1 MSNLSFFCK
10 KFRVDQALPHLGNF
24 PLLKRFFVFI
34 LLPAVTLSCNENEPT
49 CENKRF
55 TKVLPAHSGITFN
68 NEIARFESDSLN
80 ALEFDPLFN
89 GGGVGVGDFNGD
101 GYADIFFAGNLV
113 SSRLY
118 LNTKEFRFSDVTQE
132 AGLVTTKWCTG
143 VSVADVNQDGKL
155 DIYVSVAGPS
165 PLTRSNLLFINQ
177 GNNGSGV
184 PVFREMASAYGLDDA
199 GFSIQ
204 AAFFDYDR
212 DGDLDCYVLTN
223 AVEKTGRNRLRPKRL
238 DGKGPSTDKLY
249 ENTGAHDGHPLF
261 KEVSKKAGILKEGY
275 GLGLCVTDL
284 NDDGWLDMYCANDF
298 VSNDLLW
305 INNQDGSFTDRAADY
320 FKHTAYNSMGLDIQD
335 INNDGLLDV
344 CVVDMLPESI
354 ERKKMMV
361 IKTSW
366 EYFQLARQMNY
377 QDQYVRN
384 VLQLNRGATATG
396 EVKFS
401 DISQL
406 AGVHATDWSWAPLLA
421 DMDHD
426 GYKDLFVTNGYRRDI
441 TNLDYVVYLNQE
453 ASNYGNQ
460 FSPSVRKKM
469 IDGLYNLP
477 EIKLHN
483 YLYRNKGDLTFEDV
497 SESWGLEEKTYSNG
511 AAYADLDNDGDLDL
525 VFSNLDAEAGV
536 YRNELITSAPSSE
549 RTNHY
554 IRFQLQSDFG
564 QQNVGVGAR
573 IKIVL
578 RDGQILLQENLPV
591 RGFMSSVEPVLHF
604 GLGSNERCSAEITWA
619 NGKKQ
624 LQENLRVD
632 TLHLISYDPSGQVN
646 VSATPSVE
654 ARILMHVNPATV
666 GLDHRHEEF
675 AFDEFKR
682 TPSLPHQFSRNS
694 PGIAVADADGNGLD
708 DLFMGEDREKDRYL
722 FMQKSQGKFEKVLLG
737 KNDFEDMGSL
747 FFDAD
752 ADGDQDLYVVSGG
765 SLYGETNNFMYQDR
779 LYLNDGTGKLTRGQN
794 LLPEIKYS
802 GSTVVAADFDRDG
815 DLDIFRGSRVQA
827 EKYPYPPRS
836 YLLQNRGK
844 GKFADVSSTLAP
856 GLAEVG
862 MVSASLWTDYNNDG
876 WIDLAVVGE
885 FMPVTFFRNE
895 KGKLLKDDKASLQ
908 KSEGWWNSIAGADF
922 DLDGDTDYIAGN
934 LGLNSQYKASAEEPV
949 RVYAADFD
957 QNGSIDPIISYY
969 RQGKEHAAA
978 IRDVMYDQLTAIMRK
993 RFVSYTAYANAGLQE
1008 VLQTDERSR
1017 ALVLQAFEM
1026 RSCFI
1031 ENRGDGTFSIRPL
1044 PTQAQ
1049 FSPVFGIVVQDFNMD
1064 GFSDVLLAGNSYAAE
1079 TYSGWYDA
1087 SVGTLL
1093 LGNGKGSFSI
1103 VNDQVAGLSLD
1114 QDTKALAQVAAG
1126 KETWIVATNN
1136 NGPVQVLK
1144 GSIKP
1149 ESVKTVAPGPMDA
1162 YGMVALADGRKQK
1175 VEFYYGGGYL
1185 SQSSRM
1191 LYLPPEYQRL
1201 EIYSYSGEVT
1211 RVAEAE

>member
-1 MSNLSFFCK
+1 MSDFSFFSRESSADNSLRSI
-10 KFRVDQALPHLGNF
+10 FLS
-24 PLLKRFFVFI
+24 LLKRFLLCI
-34 LLPAVTLSCNENEPT
+34 LLCTVTLSCKENQTTTKSE
-49 CENKRF
+49 RF
-55 TKVLPAHSGITFN
+55 TKVLPTHSGITFN

-80 ALEFDPLFN
+80 ALEFDPMFN
-89 GGGVGVGDFNGD
+89 GGGVGVADFNGD

-118 LNTKEFRFSDVTQE
+118 LNAKEFRFSDVTQE

-143 VSVADVNQDGKL
+143 VSVADVNQDGKS

-165 PLTRSNLLFINQ
+165 LLTRSNLLFINL
-177 GNNGSGV
+177 GNNANGV
-184 PVFREMASAYGLDDA
+184 PVFREMASLYGLADP

-249 ENTGAHDGHPLF
+249 ENTGAHEGHPLF

-275 GLGLCVTDL
+275 GLGLSVTDL
-284 NDDGWLDMYCANDF
+284 NDDGWLDIYCANDF
-298 VSNDLLW
+298 VSNDVLW
-305 INNQDGSFTDRAADY
+305 INNQDGTFTDRAADY
-320 FKHTAYNSMGLDIQD
+320 FKHTAYNSMGLDVQD

-384 VLQLNRGATATG
+384 VLQLNRGPRATG
-396 EVKFS
+396 EVQFS
-401 DISQL
+401 EISQL

-460 FSPSVRKKM
+460 FTPAVRKKM
-469 IDGLYNLP
+469 IDGLYKLP
-477 EIKLHN
+477 EVKLHN

-497 SESWGLEEKTYSNG
+497 SESWGLEEETYSNG
-511 AAYADLDNDGDLDL
+511 AVYADLDNDGDLDL
-525 VFSNLDAEAGV
+525 VFSNIDAQAGV
-536 YRNELITSAPSSE
+536 YRNELITSTASSDPAS
-549 RTNHY
+549 HY
-554 IRFQLQSDFG
+554 IRFQLQSGFG
-564 QQNVGVGAR
+564 QHNVGVGAR

-578 RDGQILLQENLPV
+578 PDGQILLQENLPV
-591 RGFMSSVEPVLHF
+591 RGFMSTVEPVLHF

-624 LQENLRVD
+624 LQENLRAD
-632 TLHLISYDPSGQVN
+632 TLYIVSYSPSAHVN
-646 VSATPSVE
+646 MPATPFKE
-654 ARILMHVNPATV
+654 APVLTYLDPAAV
-666 GLDHRHEEF
+666 GLKHRHEEF

-708 DLFMGEDREKDRYL
+708 DLFMGEDRGKDRYL
-722 FMQKSQGKFEKVLLG
+722 FMQKKEGKFEKVLLG

-747 FFDAD
+747 FLDAD
-752 ADGDQDLYVVSGG
+752 ADGDHDLYVVSGG
-765 SLYGETNNFMYQDR
+765 SLYGEKNNFMYQDR

-794 LLPEIKYS
+794 LLPEMKYS

-827 EKYPYPPRS
+827 EKYPYSPRS
-836 YLLQNRGK
+836 YLLQNRGE
-844 GKFADVSSTLAP
+844 GKFADVSATVAP

-862 MVSASLWTDYNNDG
+862 MVSAALWTDYDNDG

-895 KGKLLKDDKASLQ
+895 QGKLIKDSKATLQ
-908 KSEGWWNSIAGADF
+908 NSEGWWNSIAGGDF
-922 DLDGDTDYIAGN
+922 DLDGDTDYVAGN

-957 QNGSIDPIISYY
+957 QNGSIDPVISYY
-969 RQGKEHAAA
+969 REGKEYAAA

-1008 VLQTDERSR
+1008 VLEADERSR
-1017 ALVLQAFEM
+1017 ALILQAFEM

-1031 ENRGDGTFSIRPL
+1031 ENKGDGTFSVRPL
-1044 PTQAQ
+1044 PMEAQ
-1049 FSPVFGIVVQDFNMD
+1049 FSPVFGIVVDDFNRD
-1064 GFSDVLLAGNSYAAE
+1064 GFPDVLLAGNSYSSE

-1093 LGNGKGSFSI
+1093 LGDGKGSFSV
-1103 VNDQVAGLSLD
+1103 VNNQVSGLSLD

-1144 GSIKP
+1144 GSLNRHLKA
-1149 ESVKTVAPGPMDA
+1149 VAPAPMEA
-1162 YGMVALADGRKQK
+1162 YGIVALADGRNQK
-1175 VEFYYGGGYL
+1175 VEFYHGGGYL
-1185 SQSSRM
+1185 SQSSRI
-1191 LYLPPEYQRL
+1191 LYLPREYERV

-1211 RVAEAE
+1211 RVLEAE

>member
-1 MSNLSFFCK
+1 MSNFSFFSK
-10 KFRVDQALPHLGNF
+10 KCRAGKGFAYIRNLS
-24 PLLKRFFVFI
+24 LLKRFLLFL
-34 LLPAVTLSCNENEPT
+34 LLPTVMLSCSENEGAG
-49 CENKRF
+49 ENKRF
-55 TKVLPAHSGITFN
+55 TKILPAHSGITFN

-118 LNTKEFRFSDVTQE
+118 LNKKDFRFSDVSRE
-132 AGLVTTKWCTG
+132 AGLITTRWCTG

-165 PLTRSNLLFINQ
+165 PLARSNLLFINQ
-177 GNNGSGV
+177 GNNGNHV
-184 PVFREMASAYGLDDA
+184 PVFREMASMYGLDDP

-249 ENTGAHDGHPLF
+249 ENTGAHQGHPLF

-284 NDDGWLDMYCANDF
+284 NDDGWLDIYCANDF
-298 VSNDLLW
+298 VSNDVLW
-305 INNQDGSFTDRAADY
+305 INNQDGTFSDRAADY
-320 FKHTAYNSMGLDIQD
+320 FKHTAYNSMGLDVQD

-344 CVVDMLPESI
+344 CVVDMLPEAI

-384 VLQLNRGATATG
+384 VLQLNRGGAATG
-396 EVKFS
+396 ALTFS
-401 DISQL
+401 EISQL

-426 GYKDLFVTNGYRRDI
+426 GYRDLFVTNGYRRDI

-460 FSPSVRKKM
+460 FTPAVRKKM
-469 IDGLYNLP
+469 IDGLYKLP

-497 SESWGLEEKTYSNG
+497 SESWGLEEETYSNG

-536 YRNELITSAPSSE
+536 YRNDLITSAPSSGPG
-549 RTNHY
+549 NHFV
-554 IRFQLQSDFG
+554 RFQLQTDAG

-578 RDGQILLQENLPV
+578 PNGQILLQENLPV

-624 LQENLRVD
+624 LQENLRAD
-632 TLHLISYDPSGQVN
+632 TLYVVSYSPSAHVN
-646 VSATPSVE
+646 VSATPSKE
-654 ARILMHVNPATV
+654 APVLMHLDPAAV
-666 GLDHRHEEF
+666 GLEHRHEEF

-708 DLFMGEDREKDRYL
+708 DIFMGEDRGKDRYL
-722 FMQKSQGKFEKVLLG
+722 FMQKKEGKFEKVLLG

-752 ADGDQDLYVVSGG
+752 GDGDQDLYVVSGG
-765 SLYGETNNFMYQDR
+765 SLYGEKNNFMYQDR

-827 EKYPYPPRS
+827 EKYPYTPRS
-836 YLLQNRGK
+836 YLLQNRGA

-856 GLAEVG
+856 GLAEAG

-876 WIDLAVVGE
+876 WIDLVVVGE

-895 KGKLLKDDKASLQ
+895 KGNLTKDNKASLQ

-969 RQGKEHAAA
+969 REGKEHAAA

-1008 VLQTDERSR
+1008 VLEADERSR
-1017 ALVLQAFEM
+1017 ALILHAFEM

-1031 ENRGDGTFSIRPL
+1031 ENKGDGTFSVKPL
-1044 PTQAQ
+1044 PMQAQ
-1049 FSPVFGIVVQDFNMD
+1049 FSPVFGIVADDFNRD
-1064 GFSDVLLAGNSYAAE
+1064 GFPDVLLAGNSYASE

-1093 LGNGKGSFSI
+1093 LGNGKGSFSA
-1103 VNDQVAGLSLD
+1103 VSNERAGLSLD
-1114 QDTKALAQVAAG
+1114 RDAKALAQVLAG
-1126 KETWIVATNN
+1126 NETWIVATNN
-1136 NGPVQVLK
+1136 NGPVQVLRESTGK
-1144 GSIKP
+1144 GHFSSI
-1149 ESVKTVAPGPMDA
+1149 APGPMEA
-1162 YGMVALADGRKQK
+1162 YGIVNLTDGRKQK
-1175 VEFYYGGGYL
+1175 IEFYYGGGYL
-1185 SQSSRM
+1185 SQSSRI
-1191 LYLPPEYQRL
+1191 LYLPREYERL
-1201 EIYSYSGEVT
+1201 EIYSYSGKVSK
-1211 RVAEAE
+1211 VVKAD